1 VQPSQSLR
9 AIFQEPSCEIVRRL
23 LFLRV
28 GTSLASSAKAAAKK
42 SIDAICEIHIMIY
55 IQGKNMIEDVVKE
68 LGFLTRFKRI
78 GEALQAQTQALLTQH
93 GIDMPAAHFPLLA
106 ALDWHGALGVGELSQ
121 AVGVSQ
127 PVVTRSLKGLED
139 SGLVQSEAVEGDRRV
154 RRVALSSQGQA
165 LVQRA
170 QRDVWPVLEASVAQV
185 CASLEGPLLDQLE
198 ALEAGLARTSLL
210 QRSAVT
216 IAVEHATG
224 RRKKTPRAPGKE
236 TAR

>member
-1 VQPSQSLR
+1 
-9 AIFQEPSCEIVRRL
+9 
-23 LFLRV
+23 
-28 GTSLASSAKAAAKK
+28 
-42 SIDAICEIHIMIY
+42 
-55 IQGKNMIEDVVKE
+55 MIEDVVKE
-68 LGFLTRFKRI
+68 LGFLTLGTRLKRI
-78 GEALQAQTQALLTQH
+78 GEAMQAQTQALLAQY

-121 AVGVSQ
+121 AVGISQ

-154 RRVALSSQGQA
+154 RRVALSPQGRA

-185 CASLEGPLLDQLE
+185 CASLEGPLLDQLA

-210 QRSAVT
+210 QRSAASMAT
-216 IAVEHATG
+216 EHAAASKRGNPAAT
-224 RRKKTPRAPGKE
+224 KAKE
-236 TAR
+236 KSR

>member
-1 VQPSQSLR
+1 
-9 AIFQEPSCEIVRRL
+9 
-23 LFLRV
+23 
-28 GTSLASSAKAAAKK
+28 
-42 SIDAICEIHIMIY
+42 MI
-55 IQGKNMIEDVVKE
+55 KDVVKE
-68 LGFLTRFKRI
+68 LGFLTLGTRFKRI

-154 RRVALSSQGQA
+154 RKVALSTQGQA

-170 QRDVWPVLEASVAQV
+170 QREVWPLIEASVAQV
-185 CASLEGPLLDQLE
+185 CAPLDGPLLTQLA
-198 ALEAGLARTSLL
+198 ALEQGLTRTSLL
-210 QRSAVT
+210 QRSAAT
-216 IAVEHATG
+216 IATENAA
-224 RRKKTPRAPGKE
+224 RKRQRVSKTSTSASPQPPAKKARAKK
-236 TAR
+236 A

>member
-1 VQPSQSLR
+1 
-9 AIFQEPSCEIVRRL
+9 
-23 LFLRV
+23 
-28 GTSLASSAKAAAKK
+28 
-42 SIDAICEIHIMIY
+42 
-55 IQGKNMIEDVVKE
+55 MIEDVVKE
-68 LGFLTRFKRI
+68 LGFLTLGTRFKRI
-78 GEALQAQTQALLTQH
+78 GEALQAQTQSLLTEH

-154 RRVALSSQGQA
+154 RRVALSPQGQA

-185 CASLEGPLLDQLE
+185 CASLEGPLLDQLA

-210 QRSAVT
+210 QRSAAS
-216 IAVEHATG
+216 IATEQATRKRKG
-224 RRKKTPRAPGKE
+224 KSTPTTQERKKHDDHDQPF
-236 TAR
+236 

>member
-1 VQPSQSLR
+1 MV
-9 AIFQEPSCEIVRRL
+9 
-23 LFLRV
+23 
-28 GTSLASSAKAAAKK
+28 
-42 SIDAICEIHIMIY
+42 
-55 IQGKNMIEDVVKE
+55 EDVVKE
-68 LGFLTRFKRI
+68 LGFLTLGTRFKRI

-154 RRVALSSQGQA
+154 RRVALSPHGAA

-170 QRDVWPVLEASVAQV
+170 QREVWPVIEASVAQV
-185 CASLEGPLLDQLE
+185 CAALEGPLLDQLA
-198 ALEAGLARTSLL
+198 ALEAGLDRTSLL
-210 QRSAVT
+210 QRSAAS
-216 IAVEHATG
+216 IAAEQAASKRKSTRASTG
-224 RRKKTPRAPGKE
+224 KSPSKPQYPGKE
-236 TAR
+236 KVR

>member
-1 VQPSQSLR
+1 
-9 AIFQEPSCEIVRRL
+9 
-23 LFLRV
+23 
-28 GTSLASSAKAAAKK
+28 
-42 SIDAICEIHIMIY
+42 
-55 IQGKNMIEDVVKE
+55 MIEDVVKE
-68 LGFLTRFKRI
+68 LGFLTLGTRFKRI
-78 GEALQAQTQALLTQH
+78 GEALQAQTQALLQQH

-139 SGLVQSEAVEGDRRV
+139 IGLVQSEAVEGDRRM
-154 RRVALSSQGQA
+154 RRIALSREGQA

-170 QRDVWPVLEASVAQV
+170 QRDVWPVVEASVAQV
-185 CASLEGPLLDQLE
+185 CASLEGPLLEQLA

-210 QRSAVT
+210 QRSAAD
-216 IAVEHATG
+216 IAAQQASRR
-224 RRKKTPRAPGKE
+224 RRKAPLQKDKD